1 MLTVVTGGWF
11 DLAPNPLA
19 GGAANNFSLY
29 PPSMFTPPMNGA
41 TAVITAGPPN
51 AKSDFCSHQA
61 NLAAAESV
69 LPGLANA
76 IQGDYRPIAAT
87 GASMAVQEYASDAAA
102 SSTSFLLTV
111 RSWTGIPMSVTSKV
125 LSIAGYAGMAYTGY
139 SALKAAQTEYA
150 ACMQ

>member
-1 MLTVVTGGWF
+1 VRNRTL
-11 DLAPNPLA
+11 
-19 GGAANNFSLY
+19 AANNGSLY
-29 PPSMFTPPMNGA
+29 PPSMFTPPKNGV
-41 TAVITAGPPN
+41 TAIIKAGPPN

-76 IQGDYRPIAAT
+76 IQGDYRPIAASAT
-87 GASMAVQEYASDAAA
+87 SEVVQDYALDAAG

-125 LSIAGYAGMAYTGY
+125 LSGIGYAGLAYSAY